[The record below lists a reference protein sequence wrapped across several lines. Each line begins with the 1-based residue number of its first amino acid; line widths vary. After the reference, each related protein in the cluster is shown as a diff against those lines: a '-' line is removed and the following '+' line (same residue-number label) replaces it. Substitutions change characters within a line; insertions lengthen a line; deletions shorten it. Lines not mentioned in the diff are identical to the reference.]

1 MNTFKIYNKVIG
13 LALVALTFMAC
24 SDTWD
29 DHYDKKGEGTNDA
42 TLWQAISQNGNLSNF
57 AKVVQACGYD
67 KALNSSQVFT
77 VFAPTNDNFSAQ
89 EAEELIAGYNA
100 EKGKVIEDDNTV
112 IKEFIQN
119 HIAMYNHSVSP
130 MRDDS
135 LVMMNG
141 KNMFLT
147 SGSFG
152 GNQILSSNVHYNN
165 GVLFTIQGK
174 AQYFPTVFEYLRKDA
189 DLDSI
194 ASFFYNTRFYRK
206 EFVPGRSV
214 AGGLENGK
222 TVYLDSV
229 FVQQNDLWDYLWAYT
244 NEEDSTYWMVVPT
257 NQVWKQLIEEYEP
270 YFNYDNNVPYRDS
283 MAYTLP
289 RMAIVN
295 GTTFSRTV
303 NTDSHL
309 TDSALSTS
317 AAETYTSRE
326 YSWGN
331 KNLHYYQFGG
341 KSAVNT
347 QKPLSATGI
356 FTGTDDVVCSNGLV
370 RKTNDWKIN
379 KLNTFYQ
386 WIIIEAEEGSSVK
399 EVSKQENSTTHDME
413 PTIKA
418 VTRRV
423 MSDNRFNGKVW
434 SNAFVEFQ
442 QQKTTVNHTVTFNI
456 RNVLSNI
463 PYDIYLVTA
472 PALANDSN
480 ATEAERI
487 PCKME
492 CAIYY
497 HDQNGETQRTSLKSS
512 FSNNPNIVDYI
523 LLSDPEKGFEF
534 PTATYGLT
542 EAEPQITLEL
552 KTKVSSSELRTKKF
566 DRTMRIDCIMLVPH
580 GISNVNEE
588 RFEIAPHGDGD
599 IFQWLKN

>member
-42 TLWQAISQNGNLSNF
+42 TLWQAITQNGNLSNF

-100 EKGKVIEDDNTV
+100 EKGKVMDDDNTV

-229 FVQQNDLWDYLWAYT
+229 FVQQNDLWDMLWAYT
-244 NEEDSTYWMVVPT
+244 NDEDSTYWQVVPT
-257 NQVWKQLIEEYEP
+257 NQVWKKLIEEYEP
-270 YFNYDNNVPYRDS
+270 YFNYDNNTPFRDS
-283 MAYTLP
+283 MAYTMP
-289 RMAIVN
+289 RMAIVD
-295 GTTFSRTV
+295 GTTFSRTL
-303 NTDSHL
+303 NTDAHL

-317 AAETYTSRE
+317 AAETYTYRE
-326 YSWGN
+326 YYWGS

-341 KSAVNT
+341 KSPQNT
-347 QKPLSATGI
+347 QKPFLPTGI
-356 FTGTDDVVCSNGLV
+356 FSDTEDVVCSNGLV
-370 RKTNDWKIN
+370 KKTNNWKIN
-379 KLNTFYQ
+379 PLNTFYQ
-386 WIIIEAEEGSSVK
+386 WIIVEAEDGSSVK
-399 EVSKQENSTTHDME
+399 EVSKQQNSTTGDME
-413 PTIKA
+413 PTITGI
-418 VTRRV
+418 TRRV
-423 MSDNRFNGKVW
+423 MNDNRFSGKVW
-434 SNAFVEFQ
+434 SDAFMEFQ
-442 QQKTTVNHTVTFNI
+442 QMKTTVNHSVTFNI
-456 RNVLSNI
+456 ENVLSNI
-463 PYDIYLVTA
+463 GYDIYLVTA

-497 HDQNGETQRTSLKSS
+497 HDQNGETQKKSLQSS
-512 FSNNPNIVDYI
+512 FTNNPDIVDYI
-523 LLSDPEKGFEF
+523 LLAEDFKF
-534 PTATYGLT
+534 PTATWGLV
-542 EAEPQITLEL
+542 EAEPQITLEV
-552 KTKVSSSELRTKKF
+552 KTKVSSAEIRQKKF
-566 DRTMRIDCIMLVPH
+566 DRTMRIDCVMLVPH
-580 GISNVNEE
+580 GISTVTDDT
-588 RFEIAPHGDGD
+588 FIVSPHGDGD
-599 IFQWLKN
+599 TFQWLKY

>member
-1 MNTFKIYNKVIG
+1 MNTFKICNKVIG

-29 DHYDKKGEGTNDA
+29 EHYDTIGEGTNDA
-42 TLWQAISQNGNLSNF
+42 TLWQAITQNGNLSNF

-77 VFAPTNDNFSAQ
+77 VFAPTNDQFSAQ
-89 EAEELIAGYNA
+89 EADELIAGYNA

-119 HIAMYNHSVSP
+119 HIAMYNHSVAPTSN
-130 MRDDS
+130 DS
-135 LVMMNG
+135 LVLMNG
-141 KNMFLT
+141 KKTVLSANA
-147 SGSFG
+147 FG
-152 GNQILSSNVHYNN
+152 NNQILTNNQHYSN

-194 ASFFYNTRFYRK
+194 ASFFYNSRFYRK

-244 NEEDSTYWMVVPT
+244 NEEDSTYWQVVPT

-270 YFNYDNNVPYRDS
+270 YFNYDNNVPFRDS

-289 RMAIVN
+289 RFAIVD
-295 GTTFSRTV
+295 GTIFSRTV

-317 AAETYTSRE
+317 AVETYTSRE
-326 YSWGN
+326 YYWGS

-341 KSAVNT
+341 RSAENT
-347 QKPLSATGI
+347 QKPLSANGI

-370 RKTNDWKIN
+370 KKTNDWKIN
-379 KLNTFYQ
+379 KLNTFHQ
-386 WIIIEAEEGSSVK
+386 WIIVEAEEGTSVK
-399 EVSKQENSTTHDME
+399 EVSKQENSTTKDME

-423 MSDNRFNGKVW
+423 MNENRFNGKVW
-434 SNAFVEFQ
+434 SNAYAEFQ
-442 QQKTTVNHTVTFNI
+442 QMKTTVNHTVTFNI

-480 ATEAERI
+480 ATEGERI
-487 PCKME
+487 PVKMK
-492 CAIYY
+492 CSINF
-497 HDQNGETQRTSLKSS
+497 HDQAGETQTEVLQSS
-512 FSNNPNIVDYI
+512 IANNPDIVDYL
-523 LLSDPEKGFEF
+523 LLSDPEKGFTF

-542 EAEPQITLEL
+542 ETEPQITLTVE
-552 KTKVSSSELRTKKF
+552 TKVSSSELRQKKF

-580 GISNVNEE
+580 GISNVDEE

-599 IFQWLKN
+599 IFQWRKN

>member
-29 DHYDKKGEGTNDA
+29 EHYDKKGEGTNDA
-42 TLWQAISQNGNLSNF
+42 TLWQAITQNGNLSNF

-100 EKGKVIEDDNTV
+100 EKGKVMDDDNTV

-270 YFNYDNNVPYRDS
+270 YFNYDKNVSFRDS

-289 RMAIVN
+289 RMAIVD

-326 YSWGN
+326 YMWGN

-370 RKTNDWKIN
+370 KKAYDWKIN

-512 FSNNPNIVDYI
+512 FSNNPNIMDYI
-523 LLSDPEKGFEF
+523 LLSDAEKGFSF

-580 GISNVNEE
+580 GISNVDEE

-599 IFQWLKN
+599 IYQWRKY

>member
-1 MNTFKIYNKVIG
+1 MITYKIYSKVIG
-13 LALVALTFMAC
+13 LAVAALTLAAC

-42 TLWQAISQNGNLSNF
+42 TLWQAITQNGNLSNF

-100 EKGKVIEDDNTV
+100 EKGKVMDDDNTV

-257 NQVWKQLIEEYEP
+257 NQVWKELIEEYES

-356 FTGTDDVVCSNGLV
+356 FTDTEDVVCSNGLV
-370 RKTNDWKIN
+370 KKAYDWKIN

-497 HDQNGETQRTSLKSS
+497 HDQNGETQKTSLKSS
-512 FSNNPNIVDYI
+512 FSNNPNIMDYI
-523 LLSDPEKGFEF
+523 LLSDAEKGFSF

-580 GISNVNEE
+580 GISNVDEE

-599 IFQWLKN
+599 IYQWRKY

>member
-77 VFAPTNDNFSAQ
+77 VFAPTNDQFSAQ

-270 YFNYDNNVPYRDS
+270 YFNYDKNVSFRDS

-289 RMAIVN
+289 RMAIVD

-326 YSWGN
+326 YMWGN

-497 HDQNGETQRTSLKSS
+497 HDQNGETQKTSLKSS
-512 FSNNPNIVDYI
+512 FSNNPDIVDYI
-523 LLSDPEKGFEF
+523 LLSDAEKGFSF

-580 GISNVNEE
+580 GISNVDEE

-599 IFQWLKN
+599 IYQWRKY

>member
-29 DHYDKKGEGTNDA
+29 EHYDTIGEGTNDA
-42 TLWQAISQNGNLSNF
+42 TLWQAITQNGNLSNF

-77 VFAPTNDNFSAQ
+77 VFAPTNDQFSAQ
-89 EAEELIAGYNA
+89 EADELIAGYNA

-119 HIAMYNHSVSP
+119 HIAMYNHSVAPTSN
-130 MRDDS
+130 DS
-135 LVMMNG
+135 LVLMNG
-141 KNMFLT
+141 KKTVLSANA
-147 SGSFG
+147 FG
-152 GNQILSSNVHYNN
+152 NNQILTNNQHYSN

-194 ASFFYNTRFYRK
+194 ASFFYNSRFYRK

-244 NEEDSTYWMVVPT
+244 NEEDSTYWQVVPT

-270 YFNYDNNVPYRDS
+270 YFNYDNNVPFRDS

-289 RMAIVN
+289 RFAIVD
-295 GTTFSRTV
+295 GTIFSRTV

-317 AAETYTSRE
+317 AVETYTSRE
-326 YSWGN
+326 YYWGS

-341 KSAVNT
+341 RSAENT
-347 QKPLSATGI
+347 QKPLSANGI
-356 FTGTDDVVCSNGLV
+356 FTGTDDVFCSNGLV
-370 RKTNDWKIN
+370 KKTNDWKIN
-379 KLNTFYQ
+379 KLNTFHQ
-386 WIIIEAEEGSSVK
+386 WIIVEAEEGTSVK
-399 EVSKQENSTTHDME
+399 EVSKQENSTTKDME

-423 MSDNRFNGKVW
+423 MNENRFNGKVW
-434 SNAFVEFQ
+434 SNAYAEFQ
-442 QQKTTVNHTVTFNI
+442 QMKTTVNHTVTFNI

-480 ATEAERI
+480 ATEGERI
-487 PCKME
+487 PVKMKCSINFHNQE
-492 CAIYY
+492 
-497 HDQNGETQRTSLKSS
+497 GETQTEVLQSS
-512 FSNNPNIVDYI
+512 ISNNPDIVDYL
-523 LLSDPEKGFEF
+523 LLSDPEKGFTF

-542 EAEPQITLEL
+542 ETEPQITLTVE
-552 KTKVSSSELRTKKF
+552 TKVSSSELRQKKF

-580 GISNVNEE
+580 GISNVDEE

-599 IFQWLKN
+599 IFQWRKN

>member
-1 MNTFKIYNKVIG
+1 MTTKHLYNKVIG

-29 DHYDKKGEGTNDA
+29 DHYDKKGEGMSDA
-42 TLWQAISQNGNLSNF
+42 TLWQAITQNGNLSNF

-77 VFAPTNDNFSAQ
+77 VFAPTNDQFSAQ

-100 EKGKVIEDDNTV
+100 EKGKVNDDDNTV

-119 HIAMYNHSVSP
+119 HIAMYTHSVAPTSN
-130 MRDDS
+130 DS
-135 LVMMNG
+135 LVLMNG
-141 KNMFLT
+141 KKTLLT
-147 SGSFG
+147 ASTFG
-152 GNQILSSNVHYNN
+152 NNQILTNNQHYNN

-194 ASFFYNTRFYRK
+194 ASFFYNDHFYRM
-206 EFVPGRSV
+206 EFVPERSV

-244 NEEDSTYWMVVPT
+244 NEEDSTYWQVVPT
-257 NQVWKQLIEEYEP
+257 NQVWKQLIEEYET
-270 YFNYDNNVPYRDS
+270 YFNYDNNVPFRDS

-289 RMAIVN
+289 RLAIVD
-295 GTTFSRTV
+295 GTTFSRTL
-303 NTDSHL
+303 NPDTHL
-309 TDSALSTS
+309 RDSALSTS
-317 AAETYTSRE
+317 AAERYTYRE
-326 YSWGN
+326 SYWGN
-331 KNLHYYQFGG
+331 NNLHYYQYGS
-341 KSAVNT
+341 KPATNT
-347 QKPLSATGI
+347 QKPYSATGI
-356 FTGTDDVVCSNGLV
+356 FSDTEDIVCSNGLV
-370 RKTNDWKIN
+370 KKTNNWKIN
-379 KLNTFYQ
+379 KLNTFHQ
-386 WIIIEAEEGSSVK
+386 WIIIEAEEGNSVK
-399 EVSKQENSTTHDME
+399 EVSKQENSTTHDLE
-413 PTIKA
+413 PTIKGL
-418 VTRRV
+418 VRRV
-423 MSDNRFNGKVW
+423 MSDNDFSGKVW
-434 SNAFVEFQ
+434 SNAYIEFQ

-472 PALANDSN
+472 PAYAFNEN

-487 PCKME
+487 PCKMK
-492 CAIYY
+492 CSINF
-497 HDQNGETQRTSLKSS
+497 HDQAGETQTEVLQSS
-512 FSNNPNIVDYI
+512 IANNPEIVDYL
-523 LLSDPEKGFEF
+523 LLSDPEKGFTF
-534 PTATYGLT
+534 PTATFGLT
-542 EAEPQITLEL
+542 ESEPQITLTIE
-552 KTKVSSSELRTKKF
+552 TKVSSSELRQKKF

-599 IFQWLKN
+599 VFQWLKY